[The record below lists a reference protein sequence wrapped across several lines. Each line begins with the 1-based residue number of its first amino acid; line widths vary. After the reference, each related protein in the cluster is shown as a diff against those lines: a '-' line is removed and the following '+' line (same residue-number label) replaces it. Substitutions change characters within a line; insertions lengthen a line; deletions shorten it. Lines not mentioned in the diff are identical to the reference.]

1 MTERKVI
8 MRFFKF
14 VAIILLLGTLGCGM
28 SEGQNAVLYLGSVT
42 VQERRMETEARTIEK
57 LAKEGQRGNFDRNAM
72 LSAVKH
78 AKITAQAG
86 QEELNKLTVPE
97 STKDIHELYKQMF
110 ELAIKQLDTTEKVL
124 TSTNVSEAQKLQ
136 SELATLQPQIADLE
150 AKILAE
156 KRKLSEKYQEVQ
168 LPEASPSTNGSK

>member
-1 MTERKVI
+1 

-14 VAIILLLGTLGCGM
+14 VAIVLLFGTLGCGM

-57 LAKEGQRGNFDRNAM
+57 LAKEGQRGNLDRQAL
-72 LSAVKH
+72 LSAIKH
-78 AKITAQAG
+78 AKITAQTG
-86 QEELNKLTVPE
+86 KEELEKINVPE
-97 STKDIHELYKQMF
+97 STKDIHELYKQAF
-110 ELAIKQLDTTEKVL
+110 DLSLKQLDTTEKVMNC
-124 TSTNVSEAQKLQ
+124 TNASEAQKLQ
-136 SELATLQPQIADLE
+136 SELAAMQPQMAELD

-168 LPEASPSTNGSK
+168 LPEASPSTNGPKL